1 MVETTV
7 VPVIAGLAA
16 GIAFVALFSLFMSNN
31 ASSFSPQ
38 ADANSAPSWIKT
50 AKELDETKAF
60 LDKYQTPKIYTYANT
75 RIVEY
80 HVFDNAT
87 SKYADLRILLDFDN
101 ASNIAFV
108 QVMCVKVDGITG
120 VISNSEATYHESH
133 GKRVDNMA
141 EFLQDARCP
150 S

>member
-1 MVETTV
+1 M
-7 VPVIAGLAA
+7 
-16 GIAFVALFSLFMSNN
+16 
-31 ASSFSPQ
+31 
-38 ADANSAPSWIKT
+38 
-50 AKELDETKAF
+50 
-60 LDKYQTPKIYTYANT
+60 DKYQTPKIYTYANT

-87 SKYADLRILLDFDN
+87 SKYADLRIQLGFDN
-101 ASNIAFV
+101 ANNIAFV
-108 QVMCVKVDGITG
+108 QVMCFKVDGITG
-120 VISNSEATYHESH
+120 EISNSEATYHESH